1 MSTREIKP
9 GDTQV
14 INLEDVDVSAV
25 ESERKLPPPLPP
37 EVSSPSLPPT
47 PSMAPSMP
55 PPPPKP
61 RTGLYVGLLVG
72 FVVVGVGIGIAAA
85 VALKTKPQATAPSSG
100 VITIP
105 TIEMDDS
112 ADAGP

>member
-14 INLEDVDVSAV
+14 ISLEDVDVSAIAL

-37 EVSSPSLPPT
+37 EVPSPSI
-47 PSMAPSMP
+47 APSMP
-55 PPPPKP
+55 PPAPK
-61 RTGLYVGLLVG
+61 RGTGFYVALVVG
-72 FVVVGVGIGIAAA
+72 FVVVGVGFGLVAAFA
-85 VALKTKPQATAPSSG
+85 FGGKPAPAPASSQG

-105 TIEMDDS
+105 TIEMDD
-112 ADAGP
+112 APDATP

>member
-1 MSTREIKP
+1 MSTHEIKP

-14 INLEDVDVSAV
+14 INLEDVDVSAI

-37 EVSSPSLPPT
+37 EPST

-55 PPPPKP
+55 PPAPK
-61 RTGLYVGLLVG
+61 RATGFYVALLVG
-72 FVVVGVGIGIAAA
+72 FVVVGVVGGIVAAA
-85 VALKTKPQATAPSSG
+85 ALRGKQTAAPSPG

-105 TIEMDDS
+105 TVEMDDS
-112 ADAGP
+112 PDAGP